1 MKNTYKLI
9 LLLLVLLSACTY
21 DTIEPNIVIPDD
33 DQITFTKADGAD
45 PALAENQDRITDNVW
60 ITRGNGGGQIFNIKL
75 SQVSNKDNSPLD
87 TEWAIGDKA
96 DRNTLTFSPFRQVG
110 QPKSLLNTNL
120 VMHLITD
127 DIYLNVRFT
136 SWSSGQLGGFSY
148 IRDKVP
154 E

>member
-75 SQVSNKDNSPLD
+75 SQVSNKDNRP
-87 TEWAIGDKA
+87 
-96 DRNTLTFSPFRQVG
+96 
-110 QPKSLLNTNL
+110 
-120 VMHLITD
+120 
-127 DIYLNVRFT
+127 
-136 SWSSGQLGGFSY
+136 
-148 IRDKVP
+148 
-154 E
+154 